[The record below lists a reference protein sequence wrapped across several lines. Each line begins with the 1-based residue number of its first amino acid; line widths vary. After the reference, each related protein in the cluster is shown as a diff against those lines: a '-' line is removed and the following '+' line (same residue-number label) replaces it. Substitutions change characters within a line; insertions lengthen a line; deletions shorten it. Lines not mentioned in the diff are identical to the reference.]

1 MPEPPCGTAP
11 LIGEH
16 SWSFCVEDLQMEPD
30 RVTALLASG
39 ALEQV
44 REQEGDL

>member
-1 MPEPPCGTAP
+1 MPKPPCEAAP

-16 SWSFCVEDLQMEPD
+16 SWSFCVEDLQMEPG

-44 REQEGDL
+44 RELEENL